1 MNTLAILI
9 LIGGF
14 LHFGVLIASAL
25 VPQVLDWRDELAR
38 VSKLTRQL
46 VWTHGAFIVLTII
59 AFGVLSIAN
68 ASSLTSGDPLARS
81 LAGFISVFWGARLV
95 LQYTWFDARAYLT
108 TPVLRIGY
116 HGLTFVFA
124 YFTAVY
130 GWAALAPA
138 PAI

>member
-95 LQYTWFDARAYLT
+95 
-108 TPVLRIGY
+108 
-116 HGLTFVFA
+116 
-124 YFTAVY
+124 
-130 GWAALAPA
+130 
-138 PAI
+138 